1 MMNTL
6 SSFFLKLFLSFS
18 LLLSLTPSAF
28 AEPPNL
34 SIVKNE
40 IRTYH
45 DSGIYNQ
52 ELTQA
57 IARAHD
63 YIMAQVKANNHH
75 AIKQKLAIVLD
86 IDETSLSN
94 YDDIIKNDFTADRQ
108 AIHQQIL
115 KARAP
120 AIKPMLALYKDA
132 IEHGVK
138 VFFVTGRNQSELKAT
153 ETNLL
158 KAGYK
163 HWAGL
168 YVRPDN
174 YQQQSIVPFK
184 AHARELISKKG
195 YTIIAT
201 IGDQYSDLMGGFAK
215 KEFKLPNPFYFLP

>member
-1 MMNTL
+1 MKAV
-6 SSFFLKLFLSFS
+6 SSFFLTLFLS
-18 LLLSLTPSAF
+18 LSFFVLPHSPAL

-40 IRTYH
+40 IKTYH

-57 IARAHD
+57 IDRAHR
-63 YIMAQVKANNHH
+63 YIMAQVKANDHQ

-94 YDDIIKNDFTADRQ
+94 YDDIIKHDFTANRQ

-115 KARAP
+115 KAQAP

-153 ETNLL
+153 EANLL

-163 HWAGL
+163 HWTGL

>member
-1 MMNTL
+1 MKAV
-6 SSFFLKLFLSFS
+6 SSFFLTLFLS
-18 LLLSLTPSAF
+18 LSFFILPHSPAL

-40 IRTYH
+40 IKTYH

-57 IARAHD
+57 IARAHR
-63 YIMAQVKANNHH
+63 YIMAQVKANDHQ
-75 AIKQKLAIVLD
+75 AIKRKLAIVLD

-94 YDDIIKNDFTADRQ
+94 YDDIIKHDFTANRQ
-108 AIHQQIL
+108 TIHQQIL
-115 KARAP
+115 KAQAP

-153 ETNLL
+153 EANLL

-163 HWAGL
+163 HWTGL

-215 KEFKLPNPFYFLP
+215 REFKLPNPFYFLP

>member
-1 MMNTL
+1 MNAV
-6 SSFFLKLFLSFS
+6 SSFLLKVS
-18 LLLSLTPSAF
+18 LSLALIIPLTTPAF

-34 SIVKNE
+34 SIIKKE
-40 IRTYH
+40 IQTYH

-57 IARAHD
+57 IDQAHH
-63 YIMAQVKANNHH
+63 YILAQVTANDHKAD
-75 AIKQKLAIVLD
+75 KQKLAIVLD

-94 YDDIIKNDFTADRQ
+94 YDDIIKHDFTANRTL
-108 AIHQQIL
+108 IHQQIMD
-115 KARAP
+115 ANAP

-132 IEHGVK
+132 IQHGVK
-138 VFFVTGRNQSELKAT
+138 VFFVTGRNESELKAT
-153 ETNLL
+153 ETNLMR
-158 KAGYK
+158 AGYT

-174 YQQQSIVPFK
+174 YQQKSIVPFK
-184 AHARELISKKG
+184 ARTRALISKKG